1 MKRLYTLLYIILI
14 GTLTTVSAQKLTPN
28 EQQARRLFDEAYNM
42 VYGSKGSQLT
52 YAVNIVGIY
61 KTKGTIWTLGKMS
74 KFADEKYIAWNDDVT
89 YYRYER
95 KKNTVTIYSAHDDER
110 DKYATKFK
118 FYPDNYKY
126 NIKDE
131 KDGYQITL
139 KLKLKQGA
147 KGIKEIRALLDK
159 RTHYPLSVRI
169 KYGIFHVTIKISQFK
184 SGGISEQIFKF
195 PREKYK
201 DCKYIDKR

>member
-1 MKRLYTLLYIILI
+1 MKRLYTLLYIII
-14 GTLTTVSAQKLTPN
+14 GAVTTVSAQKLTPN

-42 VYGSKGSQLT
+42 VYGPKGSQLS
-52 YAVNIVGIY
+52 YAVNIIGIY

-74 KFADEKYIAWNDDVT
+74 KFTDEKYIAWNDDVT
-89 YYRYER
+89 YYRFER
-95 KKNTVTIYSAHDDER
+95 KKNTVTIYDAHNDER

-118 FYPDNYKY
+118 FYPENYHY
-126 NIKDE
+126 NIKDD
-131 KDGYQITL
+131 KNGYLITL
-139 KLKLKQGA
+139 KLKDGA

-169 KYGIFHVTIKISQFK
+169 KFGIFHVTIKISQFK
-184 SGGISEQIFKF
+184 TGGISEQLFKF